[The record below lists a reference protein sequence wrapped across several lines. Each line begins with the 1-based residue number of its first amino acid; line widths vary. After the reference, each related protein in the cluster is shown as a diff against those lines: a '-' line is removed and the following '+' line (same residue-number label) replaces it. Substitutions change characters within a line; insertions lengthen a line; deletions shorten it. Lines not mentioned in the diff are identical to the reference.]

1 MRRGDSREGH
11 SRQREELVQR
21 QAGIRWLI
29 VFKYEAPVAGAG
41 IGQKLGMRMQVSAAG
56 VSYSQTGK
64 GRKAARDRR
73 SLGTLREGQEGQWV
87 VMREWRMEFKV

>member
-1 MRRGDSREGH
+1 M
-11 SRQREELVQR
+11 
-21 QAGIRWLI
+21 
-29 VFKYEAPVAGAG
+29 
-41 IGQKLGMRMQVSAAG
+41 SAAG